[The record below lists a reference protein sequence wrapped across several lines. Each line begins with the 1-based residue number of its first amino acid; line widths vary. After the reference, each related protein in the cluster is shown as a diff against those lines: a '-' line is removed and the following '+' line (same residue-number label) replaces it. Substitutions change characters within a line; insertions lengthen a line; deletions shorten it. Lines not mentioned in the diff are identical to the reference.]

1 MNRQLRN
8 NGIVSCYHVFGP
20 KQIYTDTFILIRL
33 YRYVYTDTFIPI
45 CLYRYV
51 YTDTFMPIRLY

>member
-20 KQIYTDTFILIRL
+20 KQIYTDILIRL

-51 YTDTFMPIRLY
+51 YTDTFMPTRLY